1 MTKATSHKNLKI
13 RVSGYS
19 DWNQSPKSERVWLT
33 NSMTALGQFAY
44 VNPLKNIKHWSS
56 TKNSYVKCW
65 AALDQD
71 CFHCQNGIKKS
82 TDYVYGIYVSKGN
95 TDIKY
100 LSVNLTTHTHLQK
113 IFSTLFDDNKN
124 PCDIV
129 FKISYKQLTN
139 MNGKKYNGYDIVE
152 SDEEMYVKEI
162 FRPSPLDAY
171 QNIVKD
177 FKWVVPEEL
186 VIKLVDY
193 DQKPMSLIDLFLL
206 IKETYPIINDKDAK
220 KYSIRL
226 IENGLLDVKKAK
238 EYRH

>member
-1 MTKATSHKNLKI
+1 
-13 RVSGYS
+13 
-19 DWNQSPKSERVWLT
+19 
-33 NSMTALGQFAY
+33 
-44 VNPLKNIKHWSS
+44 
-56 TKNSYVKCW
+56 
-65 AALDQD
+65 
-71 CFHCQNGIKKS
+71 
-82 TDYVYGIYVSKGN
+82 
-95 TDIKY
+95 
-100 LSVNLTTHTHLQK
+100 
-113 IFSTLFDDNKN
+113 
-124 PCDIV
+124 
-129 FKISYKQLTN
+129 
-139 MNGKKYNGYDIVE
+139 
-152 SDEEMYVKEI
+152 MYVKEI